1 MQYLKIQRF
10 RLANRG
16 CLCWDVFSRSTWPSS
31 LCWSFWS
38 VPHLSTMWSSS
49 RSRPAHRSRSRG
61 LCSQR
66 TSTPSW
72 RRWAVVVTASCVRS
86 NWLHLSV
93 CSSVVPGQAAG
104 LQGESGWFA
113 LLCWA
118 PGGERRLWAALWQD
132 RQETGLPVRWELVNV
147 LESQKECRTHWKCFL
162 MTNCRNSCRI
172 LKVESRLRP
181 SGLFLEVIFGY
192 VTAFAPSY
200 EVFAASR
207 LLVGLMNGGIGV
219 VCFVLV
225 QEYVGKSYWAMT
237 GTNLEV
243 HNLIQSQFS
252 LFLVRWVG
260 SDLLCR
266 DTDQFVF
273 CHWHHSVRCSG
284 LLDPTVEESD
294 HCRQLLWCPLLLV
307 VCVSTSC
314 MKILFSLDLKV
325 IFIPKNEKQQQC

>member
-72 RRWAVVVTASCVRS
+72 RRWAVVVTASCARS

-147 LESQKECRTHWKCFL
+147 LGSQKDCRTHWKCFL

-252 LFLVRWVG
+252 LFSEVG
-260 SDLLCR
+260 GIWSSLQGHWPVCFLPLASLC
-266 DTDQFVF
+266 
-273 CHWHHSVRCSG
+273 S
-284 LLDPTVEESD
+284 
-294 HCRQLLWCPLLLV
+294 LLWATWSDRGGIWPLPPTLLV
-307 VCVSTSC
+307 SSSSC
-314 MKILFSLDLKV
+314 CLCKYQLYGNFV
-325 IFIPKNEKQQQC
+325 

>member
-243 HNLIQSQFS
+243 HILIQSQFS
-252 LFLVRWVG
+252 LFSEVG
-260 SDLLCR
+260 GIWSSLQGHWPVCFLPLASLC
-266 DTDQFVF
+266 
-273 CHWHHSVRCSG
+273 S
-284 LLDPTVEESD
+284 
-294 HCRQLLWCPLLLV
+294 LLWATWSDRGGIWPLPPTPLV
-307 VCVSTSC
+307 SSSSC
-314 MKILFSLDLKV
+314 CLCKYQLYENFV
-325 IFIPKNEKQQQC
+325 